1 MNAVQIILDVLS
13 YVLAILVATL
23 VFVRMDTNSVMIITL
38 VLILMSALLRTME
51 DVKISVIIQM
61 VAITVPVLLD
71 TF

>member
-23 VFVRMDTNSVMIITL
+23 VLVGMDTNSVMIIKL
-38 VLILMSALLRTME
+38 VLISMSALLMTME
-51 DVKISVIIQM
+51 DVKISVIILM